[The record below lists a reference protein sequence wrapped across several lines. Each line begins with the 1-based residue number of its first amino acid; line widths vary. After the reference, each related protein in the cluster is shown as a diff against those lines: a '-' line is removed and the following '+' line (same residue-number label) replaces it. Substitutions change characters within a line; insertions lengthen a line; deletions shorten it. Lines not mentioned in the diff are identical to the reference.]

1 MGKSIPKVFK
11 TISEQCNILIKQRN
25 LNLTNSSGDSMPIRR
40 LKCELIE
47 KNYFDLV
54 NGLDDIINNSPPNY
68 KYYGN
73 YSVYDLLELY
83 DFNKKIRELILST
96 ISEFEI
102 RLKTS
107 IAYHFSNV
115 YSKHWNDYCNKNNYK
130 KVTKNDINELFIAY
144 YGYSKKYNGHSPKP
158 NQKVMFPFFITNEK
172 LIKKLKR
179 KRRYLQAYEGQPP
192 LWVAIK
198 ALDFGQLHKM
208 FSLLKNNVARE
219 VLSNFNFKIS
229 ERNKFESVLYVINWL
244 RNECA
249 HFEMIN
255 KSKYHGKYPVDNDLI
270 KDLKLR
276 TSKSGMNLTLF
287 QTMCILDSVQS
298 FKDELHD
305 LFSKNKLPKKIK
317 DGYLKSIGYWEQC
330 GWNL

>member
-1 MGKSIPKVFK
+1 M
-11 TISEQCNILIKQRN
+11 
-25 LNLTNSSGDSMPIRR
+25 
-40 LKCELIE
+40 
-47 KNYFDLV
+47 
-54 NGLDDIINNSPPNY
+54 
-68 KYYGN
+68 
-73 YSVYDLLELY
+73 Y

-107 IAYHFSNV
+107 IAYHFSYV

-144 YGYSKKYNGHSPKP
+144 YGYSKKYDGNFPKP
-158 NQKVMFPFFITNEK
+158 NQKVMFPFFITNKK

-179 KRRYLQAYEGQPP
+179 KKRYLQAYDRQPP
-192 LWVAIK
+192 LRVAIK

-208 FSLLKNNVARE
+208 FSLLKNDVARE
-219 VLSNFNFKIS
+219 VLFNFNFKIS

-298 FKDELHD
+298 FKEELHY
-305 LFSKNKLPKKIK
+305 LFSKNKLQKKIK
-317 DGYLKSIGYWEQC
+317 DEYLKSIGYWEQC